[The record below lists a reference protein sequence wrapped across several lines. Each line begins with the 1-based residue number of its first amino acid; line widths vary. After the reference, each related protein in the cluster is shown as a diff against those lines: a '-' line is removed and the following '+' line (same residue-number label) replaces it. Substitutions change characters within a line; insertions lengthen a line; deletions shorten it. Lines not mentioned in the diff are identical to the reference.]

1 MYLCSITLD
10 PFLKIFGLTS
20 QLRFIFFTNIDRYFS
35 ACQYFF
41 FLPNSAKVRQGKCF
55 YFRVFIRYNNA
66 RKVKQVPH
74 IPIYMLDKI
83 QKSNIE

>member
-41 FLPNSAKVRQGKCF
+41 FFTKFSQGKTREMF
-55 YFRVFIRYNNA
+55 LFSR
-66 RKVKQVPH
+66 
-74 IPIYMLDKI
+74 IYTLQQCK
-83 QKSNIE
+83 KSETSTTHFNLYA